1 MVLSYGVDVLSMYF
15 THEKALNMII
25 TAYDKNSSLSDEEI
39 EHILRQTKEISPQ
52 TLVFHAEKLLSIL
65 LNIFCKT

>member
-39 EHILRQTKEISPQ
+39 EHILRSTKEISP
-52 TLVFHAEKLLSIL
+52 
-65 LNIFCKT
+65 